1 MEQLNAQAQEL
12 SIDMLNYLYCYLIKI
27 SLLIL
32 IRDVNLSILSTRVF
46 LRFFVARKKSATAES
61 RIMN

>member
-12 SIDMLNYLYCYLIKI
+12 SIDMLNYRYCYLIEI

-32 IRDVNLSILSTRVF
+32 IMDVNLLILSTRVF
-46 LRFFVARKKSATAES
+46 LRFFVRL
-61 RIMN
+61 